1 VKTFDAIIVG
11 GGIIGGS
18 LAFELATRKLSVLII
33 DRQVPGKEASWAAAG
48 MLAPEPESADDI
60 HVLPLAR
67 MSLASYPRFVK
78 AIEDASGLPAQ
89 FRCDGTLKLYFGP
102 DGESER
108 DREAASHRDAG
119 LSTESVSIAQA
130 REIEPSIAT
139 SATAAS
145 WLPYECSIDPRALTH
160 AVLTAAE
167 REGVELRHGTAVH
180 QVLTSNGRCD
190 GVVAGGETFRSRHVI
205 IAAGCFSAR
214 VDGMSR
220 YAPTCPVRGQIVA
233 LQPSKNS
240 PKRVLRAHNGY
251 VVPRNDGRVIA
262 GSTSENAGF
271 EKQVT
276 TEGIEQILRAAT
288 ELSPSLASA
297 VIVDMWS
304 GLRPDTPD
312 HLPIL
317 GPTDIGGLWI
327 ATGHY
332 RNGIL
337 LAPGTARVMRE
348 WIVDGKP
355 FLALERFS
363 PLRFSAEQRKAAR

>member
-33 DRQVPGKEASWAAAG
+33 DRQVPGQEASWAAAG

-67 MSLASYPRFVK
+67 MSLASYPRFVE
-78 AIEDASGLPAQ
+78 AIEDASGLAAQ
-89 FRCDGTLKLYFGP
+89 FRSDGTLRLYFGV

-108 DREAASHRDAG
+108 DRAAACHRDAG

-139 SATAAS
+139 SATAFA

-167 REGVELRHGTAVH
+167 RKGVELRHGTAVD

-190 GVVAGGETFRSRHVI
+190 GVVAGGETSRSRHVV
-205 IAAGCFSAR
+205 IAAGCFSAG
-214 VDGMSR
+214 VDRMSR

-233 LQPSKNS
+233 LQPSQNA
-240 PKRVLRAHNGY
+240 PKCVLRGHNGY

-276 TEGIEQILRAAT
+276 AEGIEQILRAAT
-288 ELSPSLASA
+288 ELAPSLSSA
-297 VIVDMWS
+297 VIVDTWS

-317 GPTDIGGLWI
+317 GPTDIEGLWI

-348 WIVDGKP
+348 WIVDGQP
-355 FLALERFS
+355 SLALEKFS
-363 PLRFSAEQRKAAR
+363 PLRFAAEHRKAAR